1 MEQFWP
7 TSISS
12 IVPSTSSVSEES
24 FLFKNK
30 YICLNIHSAIIYTCN
45 CKMPSCENFKL
56 VLCLSCKTLDSISW
70 YEIPV
75 RKDIHYTF
83 FNRLYRLTVEWFILT
98 LGLLIISHLITSSS
112 WKVPYKKVQLKEKK
126 YQEIIKVCIGIL
138 IQFSSSFIL
147 STYYR

>member
-12 IVPSTSSVSEES
+12 IVPSISSVSEES

-126 YQEIIKVCIGIL
+126 ISRNY
-138 IQFSSSFIL
+138 
-147 STYYR
+147 